1 MSYNILYGYR
11 KHQVGDTAD
20 DTYVADMADTQYWSL
35 LTVPTVKSDPLSFLR
50 CFFIANLAVSQLET
64 ATRKKNRGHFRTKFL
79 KYVDFL
85 LNNRIHYSEK

>member
-1 MSYNILYGYR
+1 MSYDILYGYT

-50 CFFIANLAVSQLET
+50 CFLSRIWPYLSWKRRLE
-64 ATRKKNRGHFRTKFL
+64 KK
-79 KYVDFL
+79 
-85 LNNRIHYSEK
+85 I